1 MSELKLKESFRW
13 FGPADTVTLS
23 AIRQVGASGVYTSL
37 HHIPY
42 GEVWSEEEIKTRRDM
57 LVAAGLSWDAVESL
71 PVSEEIKTRSGAYR
85 QHLENYKDSLRN
97 LGKAGVRVIIY
108 NFMPVLDWVRT
119 DLKYRLDDGTECLR
133 FDMARFA
140 AFELYFLQ
148 REGAENEYSDVI
160 KTKAKDFYDS
170 LSLEEREI
178 FCKAIIDVFPGC
190 KLGLSIDD
198 MRKMLAKYKAITR
211 EVLKENYKL
220 FLEEVVPVAE
230 ESGVVLA
237 VHPDDPPYSIL
248 GLSRIVSCEDDI
260 RDLLEMVDSPAN
272 GICLCTGSYS
282 ARKDNDIVGIIE
294 RYGSRIHA
302 VHLRS
307 TQCDAEGNFYEA
319 RHLEGSVKMCEVVRA
334 LLREEEKRCEA
345 GREDWQLSYRPD
357 HGVLM
362 LDDMA
367 KPPVENPGYSCLG
380 RMKGLAELR
389 GLERGILFCEFGQ
402 K

>member
-13 FGPADTVTLS
+13 FGPVDTVTLG

-37 HHIPY
+37 HNIPY
-42 GEVWSEEEIKTRRDM
+42 GEVWSSEEIERRKDM
-57 LVAAGLSWDAVESL
+57 LSVAGLSWDAVESL
-71 PVSEEIKTRSGAYR
+71 PVSEEIKTRSGKYKE
-85 QHLENYKDSLRN
+85 HIENYKESLRN

-140 AFELYFLQ
+140 AFEIYFLQ
-148 REGAENEYSDVI
+148 REGAEAEYSEVI
-160 KTKAKDFYDS
+160 RDKAKKFYDS
-170 LSLEEREI
+170 LSQQERDE
-178 FCKAIIDVFPGC
+178 FCTAIIDVFPGC
-190 KLGLSIDD
+190 KLGLSIED
-198 MRKMLAKYKAITR
+198 MREMLAKYSAITR
-211 EVLKENYKL
+211 DVLKENYKL
-220 FLEEVVPVAE
+220 FLQEVIPVAE
-230 ESGVVLA
+230 EAGVVLA

-260 RDLLEMVDSPAN
+260 RDLLAMVDSPAN

-282 ARKDNDIVGIIE
+282 ARKDNDIVRIIE
-294 RYGSRIHA
+294 RYGDRIHA

-307 TQCDAEGNFYEA
+307 TQCDDEGNFYEA
-319 RHLEGSVKMCEVVRA
+319 RHLEGSVKMCEVVSA
-334 LLREEEKRCEA
+334 LLREEKKRLEA
-345 GREDWQLSYRPD
+345 GRDDWQLSYRPD

-362 LDDMA
+362 LDDMS
-367 KPPVENPGYSCLG
+367 KPPVENPGYTCLG